1 MRWNRR
7 RTRRCDDWEFPREI
21 VADVIFCGE
30 IGEGLTRLIWMA
42 VRRPRAAQVKAVDV
56 PRRGRP
62 PKFGRP
68 GHVVSVTLPDDTLQA
83 LNRVDPDTGW
93 AIVKLLEREPRRGK
107 SELDVELAHIGSR
120 RSLIVVSRAVFRSLP
135 GVNLIPLD
143 STRAFLALEPGSGL
157 SDLELAVIDRL
168 SDGSVAARERRALD
182 ALRTRLAAWRHDR
195 HLRFHHRSIIVVEQV
210 SGNGRGGTKPRR
222 VSA

>member
-1 MRWNRR
+1 M
-7 RTRRCDDWEFPREI
+7 P
-21 VADVIFCGE
+21 G
-30 IGEGLTRLIWMA
+30 
-42 VRRPRAAQVKAVDV
+42 RRPSAEQINGKDAA

-68 GHVVSVTLPDDTLQA
+68 GHAVSVTLPDDTLQA

-93 AIVKLLEREPRRGK
+93 AIVKLLQREPRNVKAERDP
-107 SELDVELAHIGSR
+107 DVELARIGTR

-143 STRAFLALEPGSGL
+143 DARAFLALEPGCGL

-168 SDGSVAARERRALD
+168 SDGSVTTRERRALD

-195 HLRFHHRSIIVVEQV
+195 HLRFHHRSIIVVEQI
-210 SGNGRGGTKPRR
+210 SGNGRGDTKSRR
-222 VSA
+222 VPA

>member
-1 MRWNRR
+1 M
-7 RTRRCDDWEFPREI
+7 
-21 VADVIFCGE
+21 
-30 IGEGLTRLIWMA
+30 
-42 VRRPRAAQVKAVDV
+42 
-56 PRRGRP
+56 
-62 PKFGRP
+62 
-68 GHVVSVTLPDDTLQA
+68 SVTLPDDTLQA
-83 LNRVDPDTGW
+83 LSRVDPDTGW
-93 AIVKLLEREPRRGK
+93 AIVKLLEREPRNSRD
-107 SELDVELAHIGSR
+107 ERDDDVELAHIGTR
-120 RSLIVVSRAVFRSLP
+120 RSLIVVSRAVFKSLP

-143 STRAFLALEPGSGL
+143 DTRAFLALDPGCGL

-210 SGNGRGGTKPRR
+210 SRNGRGGTKTRR

>member
-1 MRWNRR
+1 
-7 RTRRCDDWEFPREI
+7 
-21 VADVIFCGE
+21 
-30 IGEGLTRLIWMA
+30 MA
-42 VRRPRAAQVKAVDV
+42 VRRPRAARANGKDA
-56 PRRGRP
+56 PKRGRP

-93 AIVKLLEREPRRGK
+93 AIVKLLQREPRSAK
-107 SELDVELAHIGSR
+107 SERDLDVELAHIGTR
-120 RSLIVVSRAVFRSLP
+120 RSLIVVSRAIFRSLP

-143 STRAFLALEPGSGL
+143 SARAFLALEPGTGL

-168 SDGSVAARERRALD
+168 SDGSVAEREHRALV
-182 ALRTRLAAWRHDR
+182 ALRTQLAAWRHDR

-210 SGNGRGGTKPRR
+210 SANGRGGTKRRR